1 MGQSKVPAKR
11 SLLTGRRN
19 VRSMLSVNTDAC
31 CELGFS
37 IARSMN
43 LRPAQTHSSAAAARE
58 AICDLY
64 DHIQEDGRPRRRG
77 TSGNNARGS

>member
-43 LRPAQTHSSAAAARE
+43 LLPYVLPKPIASLQPHVKKG
-58 AICDLY
+58 AIGTTTSKS
-64 DHIQEDGRPRRRG
+64 IGRPRRKRDE
-77 TSGNNARGS
+77 RQ